1 MNSKI
6 VFPLNGLQELEKIL
20 GFRAKMPL
28 DVVLM
33 SLDLEVK
40 TDTPE
45 KKMWDE
51 ITEIGVSI
59 LDTRSLSDPRSIRL
73 RTPHFIVSGQR
84 KFHHVSSKFHFGT
97 SDHMAG
103 QVSKPP

>member
-6 VFPLNGLQELEKIL
+6 VFPPNGLQELEKIL
-20 GFRAKMPL
+20 GFRAKMLL

-40 TDTPE
+40 TDTHD
-45 KKMWDE
+45 KMWDE